1 MKTKHCTLHTQSQI
15 INQKQFL
22 ITREDSKDELYS

>member
-1 MKTKHCTLHTQSQI
+1 METKNCALHTQSQI

-22 ITREDSKDELYS
+22 ITREDSKD